1 MKQQYRTAPNLRL
14 TSIEQ
19 ETPDETKAYR
29 VLNPATRNQA
39 SQLEELP
46 MKHEVRCAIGYTQI
60 DAGRCVDSHLA

>member
-14 TSIEQ
+14 ISIEQ

-29 VLNPATRNQA
+29 VLNAATRKQA
-39 SQLEELP
+39 SQLEEQP
-46 MKHEVRCAIGYTQI
+46 MRHEVWCAIGYKQI